1 MLEVILLVAVGW
13 LALGFVTACLLSAM
27 LREADRVEQHYLRRN
42 GK

>member
-1 MLEVILLVAVGW
+1 MLEVMLLIVAGW
-13 LALGFVTACLLSAM
+13 LALGFVTACLLSAV